1 MRYMGT
7 SAILPIGYCQTR
19 NAQNKRKTVNKYT
32 VEGRKEI
39 HRNLRVNMD
48 ILLRLMCNPVMNRS
62 IEYAD
67 NRISLY
73 AAQYGKCAVTGLELE
88 FDEIHCHHKIPVQ
101 KGGTDV
107 YANLVIV
114 HKDVHTLIHATQR
127 DTIDWYQK
135 RLNLDSTM
143 RKKLN
148 RLRHMVGNA
157 PI

>member
-1 MRYMGT
+1 
-7 SAILPIGYCQTR
+7 
-19 NAQNKRKTVNKYT
+19 
-32 VEGRKEI
+32 
-39 HRNLRVNMD
+39 MD
-48 ILLRLMCNPVMNRS
+48 ILLRLMRNPVLNRS

-88 FDEIHCHHKIPVQ
+88 FDEIHCHHKIPVE

-114 HKDVHTLIHATQR
+114 HKDVHTLIHATQQ
-127 DTIDWYQK
+127 DTIDWYLK

-148 RLRHMVGNA
+148 RLRQMVGNF